1 MCLQIQELRFIYILF
16 SSLVLIL
23 FVAIA
28 MLVILVRK
36 RQNELLLQ
44 HQLDQQIHQNQLLE
58 KELEAKVA
66 IEKERER
73 ISLDIHDDLGASLS
87 AIKLKAE
94 FLHQQIS
101 DDYIQQNLQDIAH
114 NAQDVALNMREMI
127 WALTSE
133 NDTLENF
140 ILYIRNYIRHY
151 FEDSRIDVHIDIPI
165 IHENPVLN
173 GYVRRQLFLCVKES
187 CHNILKHSQAKN
199 MKFVLN
205 ISQEMIIILQD
216 DGIGLS
222 NTHRR
227 GNGLVS
233 MQKRMESIDGRCD
246 IRCLDSGTEVRLEYS
261 LS

>member
-1 MCLQIQELRFIYILF
+1 MYLISEVRFFFIF
-16 SSLVLIL
+16 SSLLFVLIIL
-23 FVAIA
+23 F
-28 MLVILVRK
+28 ILSFVYLFRR

-44 HQLDQQIHQNQLLE
+44 HQLDQQIHQNQMLE

-205 ISQEMIIILQD
+205 ISQEMMIIILQD

-222 NTHRR
+222 NTHHR

-233 MQKRMESIDGRCD
+233 MQKRMESIGGRWD
-246 IRCLDSGTEVRLEYS
+246 IRCLDRGTEVQLEYS